1 MGRRP
6 KDAQAGRAIT
16 MTQISISLPKP
27 LVDEIDR
34 MAELDNRNRSNF
46 ITNTLANLAR
56 ESVSGIADS
65 KKKLK

>member
-6 KDAQAGRAIT
+6 KDAQGSKSVA

-34 MAELDNRNRSNF
+34 MAATDNRNRSNF

-56 ESVSGIADS
+56 EFATVSES